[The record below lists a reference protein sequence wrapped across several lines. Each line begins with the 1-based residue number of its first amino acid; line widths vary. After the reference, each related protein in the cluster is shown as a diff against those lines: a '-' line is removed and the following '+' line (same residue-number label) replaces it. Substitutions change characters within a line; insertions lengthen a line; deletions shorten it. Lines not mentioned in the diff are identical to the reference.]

1 MLIIYISIFNSR
13 ESKLKMDENEW
24 NDGNDIDAHDVRW
37 RRFIRLGEESLYT
50 TLCTYNELDVEV
62 NVFLAL
68 QQLGTKLDWKQ
79 SNSILRIEP
88 TRYLSSRDATW
99 RFNKNA
105 SQHLTNFNFV
115 IATRNF

>member
-1 MLIIYISIFNSR
+1 MLISIFNSR

-88 TRYLSSRDATW
+88 TRYLSSRDAT
-99 RFNKNA
+99 
-105 SQHLTNFNFV
+105 
-115 IATRNF
+115 